1 MTGEPLLTKGIPPDP
16 LPKTFKLNCI
26 GEYCPFGRQLRIFV
40 ALADIGFT
48 SEFDARTKL
57 FSRWKTERRSVFADM
72 VNKRADLV

>member
-1 MTGEPLLTKGIPPDP
+1 MPGEPLLTKGNPPDP

-48 SEFDARTKL
+48 SEFDVRTSCSHVENGAALRFRGHGK
-57 FSRWKTERRSVFADM
+57 
-72 VNKRADLV
+72 

>member
-1 MTGEPLLTKGIPPDP
+1 MKKGIPPDP

-48 SEFDARTKL
+48 LENDTRTKL
-57 FSRWKTERRSVFADM
+57 FSRWKTERCSVFGNM
-72 VNKRADLV
+72 VNERAGSV

>member
-1 MTGEPLLTKGIPPDP
+1 MTGEPLLTKGNPPDP

-26 GEYCPFGRQLRIFV
+26 GEYCHFGRQLRIFV

-48 SEFDARTKL
+48 LENGTRTNL
-57 FSRWKTERRSVFADM
+57 FSRWKTERCSVFADM

>member
-1 MTGEPLLTKGIPPDP
+1 MPGEPLLTKGNPPDP

-48 SEFDARTKL
+48 SEFDARTSCSHAGKRSGAP
-57 FSRWKTERRSVFADM
+57 FSRTR
-72 VNKRADLV
+72 

>member
-1 MTGEPLLTKGIPPDP
+1 MPGEPLLTKGNPPDP

-48 SEFDARTKL
+48 SEFDARTRCSHVGKRSGAP
-57 FSRWKTERRSVFADM
+57 FSRTR
-72 VNKRADLV
+72 

>member
-1 MTGEPLLTKGIPPDP
+1 MPGEPLLTKGKPPDP

-48 SEFDARTKL
+48 SEFDVRTSCSHVGKRSGAP
-57 FSRWKTERRSVFADM
+57 FSRTW
-72 VNKRADLV
+72 

>member
-1 MTGEPLLTKGIPPDP
+1 MPGEPLLTKENPPDP

-48 SEFDARTKL
+48 SEFDAHTSCSHVGKRSGAP
-57 FSRWKTERRSVFADM
+57 FSGTW
-72 VNKRADLV
+72 